1 MTMEETRTRLQ
12 TIVLLALAVMIVGCG
27 ILTAVSHCWFRGV
40 VLPCLL
46 LIGYTAA
53 LWRLP

>member
-40 VLPCLL
+40 VFPCLL